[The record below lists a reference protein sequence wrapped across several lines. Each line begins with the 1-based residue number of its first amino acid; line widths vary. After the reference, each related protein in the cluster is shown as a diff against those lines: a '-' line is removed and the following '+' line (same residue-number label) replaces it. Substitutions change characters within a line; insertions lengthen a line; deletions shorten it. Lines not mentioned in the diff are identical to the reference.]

1 MTNLD
6 HYFMKQALIQAQM
19 AYETDEIPIGAV
31 VTYQDRIVAR
41 AYNQV
46 EMLNDVTAHAEILA
60 ITTAANT
67 LGSKY
72 LKDCSVYITL
82 EPCFMCAGALHWSR
96 ASRIV
101 IGASDPKKGFSQYNP
116 PILLDKVNVTYG
128 IMESEC
134 SELLQKFFREKRS
147 K

>member
-1 MTNLD
+1 
-6 HYFMKQALIQAQM
+6 MKQALIQAEM
-19 AYETDEIPIGAV
+19 AYDINEIPIGAV

-72 LKDCSVYITL
+72 LVDCSLYVTL

-96 ASRIV
+96 ASRIIV
-101 IGASDPKKGFSQYNP
+101 GASDPKKGFSLYNP
-116 PILLDKVNVTYG
+116 PILYDTIEVTYG
-128 IMESEC
+128 ILESEC
-134 SELLQKFFREKRS
+134 SELLQSFFKNKR
-147 K
+147 